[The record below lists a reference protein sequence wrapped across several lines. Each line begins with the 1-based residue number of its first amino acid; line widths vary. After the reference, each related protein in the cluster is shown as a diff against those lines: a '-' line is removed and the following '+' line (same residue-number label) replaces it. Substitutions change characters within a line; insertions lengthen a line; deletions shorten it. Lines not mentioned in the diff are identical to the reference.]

1 MERRNKEIVFL
12 QGGLGNQMFQYAFY
26 LAKKHTNMDAVYDTG
41 LLRLYRQHNGYELEH
56 LFDITSKVSLINL
69 LLLWL
74 LKKKKFISKV
84 LKPWMSLLT
93 DSIPSMFVPSYLNL
107 HKGLTFYYGYWQTE
121 KYFFDVKDEILKT
134 FSFDKSLLSKQS
146 ILFMNQI
153 KRTNSVAVH
162 VRRGD
167 YLNKNNKKVY
177 GGICTIVYYE
187 KAIQKIL
194 DLIDSPTFFIFS
206 NEIEWVEKNM
216 YIPNAVYV
224 CCNHKSDSWQDM
236 FLMSQCKHNIIA
248 NSSFSLWGAWL
259 NQNSKK
265 IVISPSKFMNLG
277 SSIDLVPETWIK
289 IKID

>member
-121 KYFFDVKDEILKT
+121 KYFFDVKNAEENRKLFKDLYIE
-134 FSFDKSLLSKQS
+134 KSEY
-146 ILFMNQI
+146 FN
-153 KRTNSVAVH
+153 
-162 VRRGD
+162 
-167 YLNKNNKKVY
+167 LNINV
-177 GGICTIVYYE
+177 
-187 KAIQKIL
+187 
-194 DLIDSPTFFIFS
+194 
-206 NEIEWVEKNM
+206 
-216 YIPNAVYV
+216 
-224 CCNHKSDSWQDM
+224 
-236 FLMSQCKHNIIA
+236 
-248 NSSFSLWGAWL
+248 
-259 NQNSKK
+259 
-265 IVISPSKFMNLG
+265 
-277 SSIDLVPETWIK
+277 
-289 IKID
+289 